1 MHLKIEFSIKICI
14 FFHTWPATAILL
26 QSHIIY
32 SMKIIE
38 RDWYSDPH
46 ERSQA

>member
-1 MHLKIEFSIKICI
+1 MHLKIEFSIKISM

-38 RDWYSDPH
+38 MGWCSDLH
-46 ERSQA
+46 ELSQA